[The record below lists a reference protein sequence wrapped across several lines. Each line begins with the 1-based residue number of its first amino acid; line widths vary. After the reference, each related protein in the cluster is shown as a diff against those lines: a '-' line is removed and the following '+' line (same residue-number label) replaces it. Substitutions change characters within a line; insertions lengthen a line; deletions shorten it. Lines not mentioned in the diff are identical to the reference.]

1 MDGLPLLWLIIYS
14 PHIGNLVHREN
25 KNDSNVATGIGYGVA
40 SLVSWFEFICDP
52 ETSITR
58 MKGHVKTITSF
69 QRWTYWASSNKLA
82 YTCLPQGQ
90 AHKFPTWLVE
100 NVQLKW
106 NDSIV
111 IGWTICGRVHQ
122 NPSAMKVIHLNTI
135 LAFDGLAMEFLWDP
149 IETLD
154 LSHSTHHNIIRIFA
168 LPLSLYVKEKTK
180 NGLGAQINH
189 VP

>member
-1 MDGLPLLWLIIYS
+1 
-14 PHIGNLVHREN
+14 
-25 KNDSNVATGIGYGVA
+25 
-40 SLVSWFEFICDP
+40 
-52 ETSITR
+52 
-58 MKGHVKTITSF
+58 
-69 QRWTYWASSNKLA
+69 
-82 YTCLPQGQ
+82 
-90 AHKFPTWLVE
+90 
-100 NVQLKW
+100 
-106 NDSIV
+106 
-111 IGWTICGRVHQ
+111 
-122 NPSAMKVIHLNTI
+122 MKVIHLNTI